1 MKVIMRRSGGSL
13 VPAEDEAA
21 ELLAKMPEGK
31 DVVVEVRQARN
42 IRAHRLYWALMG
54 LLADN
59 VEWIPHK
66 EAASVMLKIAVHE
79 VDTIIDGR
87 TGEITYVPRSINF
100 ESMEQGRFGR
110 FLDRAL
116 FVITS
121 RWLPGNTRIELQQR
135 VFEMIDPPEASSLGR
150 RAIADRRAA

>member
-1 MKVIMRRSGGSL
+1 MRRSGGSL